1 MEGEILTFLS
11 TVHELIVGSIIRIM
25 EGETLHSPPK
35 STIID
40 EATALPIE
48 LGTYHVS
55 EIQICE
61 MGSHGPHDEYV
72 CVGAIN
78 F

>member
-1 MEGEILTFLS
+1 MEGKPLDFLS
-11 TVHELIVGSIIRIM
+11 TVRELIISLIIRII
-25 EGETLHSPPK
+25 EGETSDSSPK

-40 EATALPIE
+40 EETTLPIE